1 MTYSPYPLVY
11 LAHQLTRRAASH
23 ATDRMAGALLDARV
37 DLNPR
42 QIDTAL
48 FATSKGA
55 ATLADK
61 LQVQKKQ
68 HDLEGRR
75 DKKRRELFNRQD
87 EIQARRDQLID
98 ELESQ
103 LDQKITQR
111 TLFGCE

>member
-1 MTYSPYPLVY
+1 M
-11 LAHQLTRRAASH
+11 
-23 ATDRMAGALLDARV
+23 DRMAGALLDARV
-37 DLNPR
+37 DLNPH
-42 QIDTAL
+42 QIDAAL

-61 LQVQKKQ
+61 LQVQKEQ
-68 HDLEGRR
+68 HDLEGQR